1 MGGDQDKQKNTQPGE
16 LADRFT
22 IIAAASLGLV
32 WLGDALIYVVLPLY
46 PATFGIDIA
55 MVGVLL
61 AVNRVIRI
69 LGYGWVAP
77 LTRRFGANALAAGA
91 CAAAALSTLAYG
103 LGTGFLVLL
112 IARLMWGAAYGVLN
126 LTNMA

>member
-1 MGGDQDKQKNTQPGE
+1 MEGPWSTPCTGE
-16 LADRFT
+16 KTELNKPDAPARADGYRFT

-69 LGYGWVAP
+69 LGYGW
-77 LTRRFGANALAAGA
+77 RR
-91 CAAAALSTLAYG
+91 
-103 LGTGFLVLL
+103 
-112 IARLMWGAAYGVLN
+112 
-126 LTNMA
+126 